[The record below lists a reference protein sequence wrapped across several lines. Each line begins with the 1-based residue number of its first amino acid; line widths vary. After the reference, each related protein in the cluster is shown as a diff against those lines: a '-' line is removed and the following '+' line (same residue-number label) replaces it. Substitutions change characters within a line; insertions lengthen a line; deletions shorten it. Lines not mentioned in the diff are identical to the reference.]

1 MYFRGNPH
9 NIFFNFSKSFF
20 KSSPNDHHYQCPRH
34 NLSAFSSEL
43 QDNFK
48 SLNHFETKDE
58 GVFYNKTKTGEC
70 DLAKVIS
77 RHDIKDIIRV
87 IFVQGH
93 HLRRQDMARI
103 FTLKQ
108 ILPINTIR
116 NIWKAARRIS
126 MLILGLNG

>member
-9 NIFFNFSKSFF
+9 NISFKF
-20 KSSPNDHHYQCPRH
+20 SPNDHHYQCPCH
-34 NLSAFSSEL
+34 NLSAFSNEL

-58 GVFYNKTKTGEC
+58 GVFYNKTKTGGC

-77 RHDIKDIIRV
+77 HNDLKDIIRV

-93 HLRRQDMARI
+93 HLHRQDMACI
-103 FTLKQ
+103 FMLKQ
-108 ILPINTIR
+108 ILPNINTIR

-126 MLILGLNG
+126 MLILGLRG